1 MNRRL
6 LWKLCLIIATGTV
19 ALFYFIDQAVTH
31 TEEDMSMLT
40 QADRETIRAWGK
52 KAETFYEQGELEALN
67 QWLAELE
74 QAENTWVSVASAN
87 IQHIAGSSLEGQYVY
102 GYNLGR
108 DVEWKVHLYFEHNPV
123 MEVPFSS
130 GKASFLIQL
139 PESMRPGV
147 YWEQTRIVLQI
158 ILPMILLGILS
169 LVLYQHI
176 MSPLRQLELATR
188 QFSQGN
194 LDVRVRQLL
203 GNRDDELSQLSST
216 FDRMAARIGEL
227 IISQRQLIADLSHEL
242 RTPLARL
249 DIAVE
254 ALFKDPHRNENLER
268 IRRESRHIR
277 KLVDDT
283 LTLAWLDTEQPQL
296 KSESLDLVDLID
308 VLIEDAR
315 FEFPNRTLSS
325 NLPDSAPVE
334 NSSHLALGQ
343 ALENILRNAMRYT
356 PAGKKVTVDLHSN
369 KDKYQVTIQDE
380 GPGVPDQHLKSIF
393 KPFFRVDASRMANS
407 ESFGLGL
414 ALSQRQI
421 EAIGGKVWAKNRHSG
436 GLEMQ
441 VDVPKSAQ
449 T

>member
-1 MNRRL
+1 MQTLSEIREL
-6 LWKLCLIIATGTV
+6 L
-19 ALFYFIDQAVTH
+19 
-31 TEEDMSMLT
+31 E
-40 QADRETIRAWGK
+40 RAGHPPK
-52 KAETFYEQGELEALN
+52 KAL
-67 QWLAELE
+67 
-74 QAENTWVSVASAN
+74 
-87 IQHIAGSSLEGQYVY
+87 GQ
-102 GYNLGR
+102 NFLT
-108 DVEWKVHLYFEHNPV
+108 DHN
-123 MEVPFSS
+123 M
-130 GKASFLIQL
+130 
-139 PESMRPGV
+139 
-147 YWEQTRIVLQI
+147 
-158 ILPMILLGILS
+158 
-169 LVLYQHI
+169 
-176 MSPLRQLELATR
+176 
-188 QFSQGN
+188 
-194 LDVRVRQLL
+194 
-203 GNRDDELSQLSST
+203 
-216 FDRMAARIGEL
+216 
-227 IISQRQLIADLSHEL
+227 
-242 RTPLARL
+242 
-249 DIAVE
+249 
-254 ALFKDPHRNENLER
+254 
-268 IRRESRHIR
+268 IR

-308 VLIEDAR
+308 VLVEDAR

-407 ESFGLGL
+407 GSFGLGL

-421 EAIGGKVWAKNRHSG
+421 EAIGGRVWAKNRHSG